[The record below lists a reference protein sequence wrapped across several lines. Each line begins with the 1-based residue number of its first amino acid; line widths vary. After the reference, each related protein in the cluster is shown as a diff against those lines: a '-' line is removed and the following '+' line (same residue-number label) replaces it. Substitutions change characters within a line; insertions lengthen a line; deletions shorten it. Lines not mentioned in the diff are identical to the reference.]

1 MDQHFWEILQL
12 QVDPLLDSIWYV
24 AGMSPWIWDPSQVAV
39 YRCAM
44 RVSIFWAR
52 RCRPPNGGSGAILR
66 LTGHLHGR
74 VRRAQQRRRS
84 LTGDPTSWQADAV
97 LNYQDDGDYAYR
109 AGYRRAGDL
118 LSEYAINNQEADYL
132 VFPICHA
139 YRHFVELSL
148 KRLIMVGCSFANRS
162 MTASEKRLQSESH
175 NLIALWTAFKGI
187 QIEASKATGAPA
199 PRLDDVEG
207 IESYINQLHTI
218 DARSQSFR
226 YPLKKDGTVALATT
240 DRINLARFS
249 GYMEWLANYFEG
261 FEPYYAEYRDLRNQ
275 TYAVYVNA
283 SYLVGH
289 RNLLA
294 GKRQEACA
302 ETLHTVTCYQTIP
315 QGRMAQHKLVQNT
328 QPRPNSE
335 TASTNPE

>member
-1 MDQHFWEILQL
+1 
-12 QVDPLLDSIWYV
+12 
-24 AGMSPWIWDPSQVAV
+24 
-39 YRCAM
+39 
-44 RVSIFWAR
+44 
-52 RCRPPNGGSGAILR
+52 
-66 LTGHLHGR
+66 
-74 VRRAQQRRRS
+74 
-84 LTGDPTSWQADAV
+84 
-97 LNYQDDGDYAYR
+97 LNYQDD
-109 AGYRRAGDL
+109 GDL

-187 QIEASKATGAPA
+187 QIEASKDTGAPA
-199 PRLDDVEG
+199 PLLDDVEG
-207 IESYINQLHTI
+207 IESYINQFHTI

-283 SYLVGH
+283 SYLVGR

-328 QPRPNSE
+328 RPRPNSSA
-335 TASTNPE
+335 ASTNPEARSSPSHAGSILTLRLATIFVHIGGSKTHAELGSYQFERRLC